1 MSDKV
6 TLKVE
11 TWPVDKLVPYGRNP
25 RRNDEQVDRMA
36 GAIRE
41 FGFRIPIVAKSDGTV
56 VDGHLR
62 LKAARKLGMKEV
74 PVALADELTDMQ
86 VKAFRILAN
95 QSANWAEWDD
105 DLLRLELEELSFAE
119 YDLSLT
125 GFSEDELNI
134 HLNGWESDIEIL
146 EGNDHTEEHG
156 LIKVKVELQV
166 EAAARDAIAEALQEK
181 GIQYAF

>member
-1 MSDKV
+1 MK
-6 TLKVE
+6 LIVE
-11 TWPVDKLVPYGRNP
+11 TWPIEKLVPYGRNP

-41 FGFRIPIVAKSDGTV
+41 FGFRIPVVAKSDGAV

-74 PVALADELTDMQ
+74 PVALADELTDVQ

-105 DLLRLELEELSFAE
+105 DLLKLELEELSLVE

-125 GFSEDELNI
+125 GFSEDELNV
-134 HLNGWESDIEIL
+134 HLNGWESDIEIP
-146 EGNDHTEEHG
+146 EGNGHAEEQG
-156 LIKVKVELQV
+156 VIRVKVELQA
-166 EAAARDAIAEALQEK
+166 ESAAREAIAAALQEK